1 MELKWEDR
9 SARKSSS
16 TTRRSTA
23 FFDSY
28 SLEEAAVK
36 AGRNKR
42 EKMNGRANIA
52 RSPVCRVCEWEE
64 RARGRRGAGEGCN
77 SRVSR
82 MKKRKNGGG
91 RTRWLMAD
99 FASLYRACPFVPAF
113 RKTAARRAPG
123 SDQRSHGIN
132 LLFSPACPAS
142 LLHLLFRPPPRRN
155 EAIIIRIFL
164 QNHDD
169 TISTFLL
176 WNILPFPSRNIEISP
191 PRFLRLRLPSFRY
204 LFGKY
209 FFK

>member
-1 MELKWEDR
+1 
-9 SARKSSS
+9 
-16 TTRRSTA
+16 
-23 FFDSY
+23 
-28 SLEEAAVK
+28 
-36 AGRNKR
+36 
-42 EKMNGRANIA
+42 
-52 RSPVCRVCEWEE
+52 
-64 RARGRRGAGEGCN
+64 
-77 SRVSR
+77 
-82 MKKRKNGGG
+82 
-91 RTRWLMAD
+91 MAD

-142 LLHLLFRPPPRRN
+142 LLRLLFRPPPRRN

-191 PRFLRLRLPSFRY
+191 PRFLRLRLPSLIESVFIREI
-204 LFGKY
+204 
-209 FFK
+209 FF